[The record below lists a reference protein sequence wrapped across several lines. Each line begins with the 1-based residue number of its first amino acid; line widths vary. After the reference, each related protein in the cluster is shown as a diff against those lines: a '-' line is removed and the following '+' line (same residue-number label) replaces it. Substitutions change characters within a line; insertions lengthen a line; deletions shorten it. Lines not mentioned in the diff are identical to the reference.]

1 MPSGAAHTYS
11 PFSGPS
17 RTPRLRRPL
26 PENLH
31 QTNGKKRRAKEER
44 RIIEGELC
52 QPHLLT

>member
-11 PFSGPS
+11 PSFGPT
-17 RTPRLRRPL
+17 RAPRLRRPI

-44 RIIEGELC
+44 RIKECELC